1 MPAPLP
7 TDRFSDLADAYAQA
21 RPAYPLE
28 VIDWCLRLSS
38 APPRTIVDLGCGT
51 GISTRLFAKD
61 GARTIGIEPN
71 AAMLAKAKS
80 EGRIEFRSGTST
92 ATGLPD
98 ASADL
103 IVSATAFH
111 WFELP
116 GTFHELARIATPAAW
131 NVALWNRRKPQG
143 AFMLAYED
151 LLRSMSSE
159 YEVYG
164 RGMDRYRELQQFFHD
179 DIREAALDHSVPMD
193 LTRLRALAM
202 SSSYVQ
208 FGVADKDALLERL
221 DTLYAEHAGPQGIS
235 MLYTTY
241 AIAWPAHIVPRRTS
255 GGPA

>member
-1 MPAPLP
+1 MSAPLP
-7 TDRFSDLADAYAQA
+7 TDRFSALADAYAQA

-28 VIDWCLRLSS
+28 VIDWCLRLAS

-61 GARTIGIEPN
+61 GARVIGIEPN
-71 AAMLAKAKS
+71 SAMLAKAKP
-80 EGRIEFRSGTST
+80 EGTIEFRSGTST

-103 IVSATAFH
+103 ILAATAFH

-116 GTFHELARIATPAAW
+116 ATFTELARIAAPRAW
-131 NVALWNRRKPQG
+131 SVALWNRRKPQG
-143 AFMLAYED
+143 PFMLAYEEM
-151 LLRSMSSE
+151 LRSMSSE

-164 RGMDRYRELQQFFHD
+164 RGSSRYRELQHLFPD
-179 DIREAALDHSVPMD
+179 DIREAALDHVVPMD

-208 FGVADKDALLERL
+208 FGVADKEALLERL
-221 DTLYAEHAGPQGIS
+221 DGIYAEHAGPEGIQ
-235 MLYTTY
+235 MLYTTH
-241 AIAWPAHIVPRRTS
+241 AIAWPAERIPDT
-255 GGPA
+255 GTIN